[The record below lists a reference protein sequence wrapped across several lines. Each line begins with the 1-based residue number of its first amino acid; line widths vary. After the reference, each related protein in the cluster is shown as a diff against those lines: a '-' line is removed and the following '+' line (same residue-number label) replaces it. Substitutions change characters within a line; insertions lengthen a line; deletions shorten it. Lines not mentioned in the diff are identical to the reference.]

1 MKASLSCVSVLLALS
16 GLIGAAPAP
25 STTATAEEAD
35 PTFCIQVVQTGPPIV
50 AGANAASLQL
60 TGSVGSQAILQLAG
74 LTQGWNFSNGG
85 LGSPQYCTGQWLN
98 IVPGP
103 HAWKRLV
110 WGSSQVTTTWKAGY
124 DSDLTAKKTAAY
136 SQTSTFLACDP
147 NYPTFAP
154 EKFVFLLTDS
164 SIALPLVTDATLG
177 NVNVASCVK
186 TTLHIGSDTS
196 SVVV

>member
-25 STTATAEEAD
+25 STTATAEDAD

-50 AGANAASLQL
+50 APNASNLQL
-60 TGSVGSQAILQLAG
+60 TGSVGSRAILQLAG

-85 LGSPQYCTGQWLN
+85 LGSPQWCTGQWLN

-110 WGSSQVTTTWKAGY
+110 WGSSQVTTTWKAGF
-124 DSDLTAKKTAAY
+124 DSDLTAKKTATY
-136 SQTSTFLACDP
+136 SQTSTFLACDH

-154 EKFVFLLTDS
+154 EKVVFLLTDS
-164 SIALPLVTDATLG
+164 TVALPTAADSTLG
-177 NVNVASCVK
+177 DDINVSSCVK
-186 TTLHIGSDTS
+186 TKLHIGSDTS
-196 SVVV
+196 SVVA